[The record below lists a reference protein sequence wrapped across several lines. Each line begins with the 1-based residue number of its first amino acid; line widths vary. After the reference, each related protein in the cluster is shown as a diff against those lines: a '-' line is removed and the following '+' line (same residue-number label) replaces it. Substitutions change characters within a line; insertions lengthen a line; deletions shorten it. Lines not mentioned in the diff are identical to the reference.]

1 MRRLRLLRHAKAE
14 TSNPG
19 RRDHDRILAKR
30 GRSDAAR
37 LGSYLA
43 RHSFVPDH
51 ALVSGAARTRETWT
65 LLAEALGQDLGQDLG
80 QEPTADI
87 DESLYDASPRTIR
100 QAIQET
106 EPGVGTLLVIGHNPG
121 LQELAT
127 MLTASG
133 DVDTRR
139 RLQESFPTTAL
150 AVIHFA
156 TEDWGGVHAKGGRL
170 EHFIT
175 PQWLE
180 AATD

>member
-1 MRRLRLLRHAKAE
+1 MRRLLLLRHAKAE
-14 TSNPG
+14 ASSPG

-43 RHSFVPDH
+43 RHSLVPDR
-51 ALVSGAARTRETWT
+51 ALVSSAARTRETWT
-65 LLAEALGQDLGQDLG
+65 LLAEALGQ
-80 QEPTADI
+80 EPTADI
-87 DESLYDASPRTIR
+87 DENLYDASPQTIL

-106 EPGVGTLLVIGHNPG
+106 GPNVGTLLVIGHNPG
-121 LQELAT
+121 LQELAS
-127 MLTASG
+127 MLTAAG

>member
-1 MRRLRLLRHAKAE
+1 MRRLLLLRHAKAE

-30 GRSDAAR
+30 GRSDAER
-37 LGSYLA
+37 LGSYLVH
-43 RHSFVPDH
+43 HSFVPDH
-51 ALVSGAARTRETWT
+51 VLVSDSARTRETWA
-65 LLAEALGQDLGQDLG
+65 LLAGAFGREPPADL
-80 QEPTADI
+80 
-87 DESLYDASPRTIR
+87 DERLYDASPQTIL
-100 QAIQET
+100 QAIRES
-106 EPGVGTLLVIGHNPG
+106 EPNIVTLLVIGHNPG

-150 AVIHFA
+150 AVIHFT
-156 TEDWGGVHAKGGRL
+156 TEDWGGVHTNSGRL

-175 PQWLE
+175 PKWLE
-180 AATD
+180 TATD